1 MKIEDKIYGNFEV
14 GPVLE
19 ELILSAPVQRLKNIH
34 QGGAI
39 FLVNPALNQTRYAHS
54 VGVLYLVKHFGGG
67 IEEQIA
73 ALLHDVSHTA
83 FSHVA
88 DYVFENIKEDYHET
102 IFDEVINRSEIPAIL
117 KKYRFDSTTLFKHAH
132 TILEQPLPGLCAD
145 RVDYTLRDLYQAGFI
160 GLTDIRNFISELTIQ
175 DGCMV
180 VKSEKAGDWIK
191 NQFRRL
197 NEAYFKKP
205 EHVYANL
212 KLAELIKDALTEG
225 LLQKNDLLRDDFQ
238 VLRKLNMDKGMSQ
251 RLNDIENLV
260 HFKQFAN
267 KGATERFKQRSLY
280 PLVMV

>member
-54 VGVLYLVKHFGGG
+54 VGVLYLVKHFGGE

-88 DYVFENIKEDYHET
+88 DYVFENTNEDYHET
-102 IFDEVINRSEIPAIL
+102 IFDEVINRSEIPVIL
-117 KKYRFDSTTLFKHAH
+117 KKYGFNSITLFKQAH
-132 TILEQPLPGLCAD
+132 TILEQPLPALCAD
-145 RVDYTLRDLYQAGFI
+145 RVDYTLRDLYQADFI
-160 GLTDIRNFISELTIQ
+160 GLTDIRNFINELTIQ
-175 DGCMV
+175 DACMV
-180 VKSEKAGDWIK
+180 VKSEAAGDWIK

-197 NEAYFKKP
+197 NESYFKKP
-205 EHVYANL
+205 EHVYANV
-212 KLAELIKDALTEG
+212 KLAELIKDALDEG
-225 LLQKNDLLRDDFQ
+225 ILQKNDLLRDDFQ
-238 VLRKLNMDKGMSQ
+238 VLRKLNNHVVLNQ
-251 RLNDIENLV
+251 RLNDIGNLV
-260 HFKQFAN
+260 YFKQFAN
-267 KGATERFKQRSLY
+267 KGAAERFKQRSLH
-280 PLVMV
+280 PGVVI